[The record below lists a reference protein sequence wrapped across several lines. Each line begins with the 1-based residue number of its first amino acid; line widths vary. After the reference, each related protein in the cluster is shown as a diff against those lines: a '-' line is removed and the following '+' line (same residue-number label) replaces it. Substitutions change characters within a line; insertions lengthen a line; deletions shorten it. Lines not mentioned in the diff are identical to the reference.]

1 MALGRFPKDEVR
13 NLIHHSDRCVQY
25 ASYKYTS
32 ILKDYKMRISMTEC
46 GNPRDNAVAERVNNT
61 IKNELLKGA
70 TFFNLEAAHESVKAA
85 LEFYNLERPQL
96 SLDGMTPS
104 EVSKC
109 TGEIKKDGIAI
120 GKCT

>member
-1 MALGRFPKDEVR
+1 
-13 NLIHHSDRCVQY
+13 
-25 ASYKYTS
+25 
-32 ILKDYKMRISMTEC
+32 MRISMTEC